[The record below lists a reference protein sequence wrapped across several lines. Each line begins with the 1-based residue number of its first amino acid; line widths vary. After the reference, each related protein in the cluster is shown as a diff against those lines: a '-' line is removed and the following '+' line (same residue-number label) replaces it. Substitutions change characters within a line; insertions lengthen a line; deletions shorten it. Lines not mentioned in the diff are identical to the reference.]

1 MAEPRPQCRSASRWL
16 SLGTAA
22 AALGLAAVT
31 ARHLLAPSSAWLTP
45 FNLAVSLGLVAL
57 ALASLVAIALDRR
70 WLRIA
75 IPIALLGANVGFI
88 VAHLTGHPVVRFA
101 AYPSA
106 RFAVTL
112 AAAIV
117 AGAVGLARRRMWAR
131 WLYLALGAAAIG
143 SGGLN
148 AINFWAFSGHVD
160 PHAAW
165 SLVVLE
171 QTWGYLVAVIA
182 GLLIVANLAPIGH
195 AFVAGPSHATWT
207 SDAALMRTLRL
218 LTMAC
223 LVAVPMLL
231 VYAWI
236 QPVVPATAATAVALA
251 GALTLGTIAAVRGRL
266 VGALALCVG
275 GLGLAAQT
283 IATCALAG
291 PRVQPVTLYY
301 AAFWLPAAAL
311 AVIAGVQL
319 AAPVARL
326 LRA

>member
-57 ALASLVAIALDRR
+57 ALASLIAIALDRR

-131 WLYLALGAAAIG
+131 SWRRRRSAA
-143 SGGLN
+143 S
-148 AINFWAFSGHVD
+148 
-160 PHAAW
+160 
-165 SLVVLE
+165 
-171 QTWGYLVAVIA
+171 
-182 GLLIVANLAPIGH
+182 
-195 AFVAGPSHATWT
+195 
-207 SDAALMRTLRL
+207 
-218 LTMAC
+218 
-223 LVAVPMLL
+223 
-231 VYAWI
+231 
-236 QPVVPATAATAVALA
+236 
-251 GALTLGTIAAVRGRL
+251 
-266 VGALALCVG
+266 
-275 GLGLAAQT
+275 
-283 IATCALAG
+283 
-291 PRVQPVTLYY
+291 
-301 AAFWLPAAAL
+301 
-311 AVIAGVQL
+311 
-319 AAPVARL
+319 
-326 LRA
+326 